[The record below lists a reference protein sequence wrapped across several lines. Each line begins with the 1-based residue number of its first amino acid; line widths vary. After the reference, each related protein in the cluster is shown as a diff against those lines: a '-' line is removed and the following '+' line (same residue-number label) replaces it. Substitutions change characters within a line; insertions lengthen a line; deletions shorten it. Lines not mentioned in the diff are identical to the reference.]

1 MSHGTGPAPAGP
13 ASRSTS
19 PWSLLTVVTVL
30 VSYVNLG
37 LMNVVVAL
45 LIASVKASLVALFF
59 MHLKS
64 EDRLVWG
71 FALVPIVFPRPHHL
85 RHARR
90 HDVALIPRGEDNSP
104 YPHSRRR
111 GRRCWAG

>member
-1 MSHGTGPAPAGP
+1 MSGGTTDARRTYLAVYGVLV
-13 ASRSTS
+13 
-19 PWSLLTVVTVL
+19 LLTGVTVMI
-30 VSYVNLG
+30 SYVDLG

-71 FALVPIVFPRPHHL
+71 FALTPIVFLSLIMFGTLIDTLL
-85 RHARR
+85 R
-90 HDVALIPRGEDNSP
+90 
-104 YPHSRRR
+104 
-111 GRRCWAG
+111 

>member
-1 MSHGTGPAPAGP
+1 MSNETTGVRRTGLAVYIALV
-13 ASRSTS
+13 
-19 PWSLLTVVTVL
+19 LLTAVTVL

-59 MHLKS
+59 MNLKS

-71 FALVPIVFPRPHHL
+71 FALVPIAFL
-85 RHARR
+85 
-90 HDVALIPRGEDNSP
+90 ALIMFGTLVDTMLR
-104 YPHSRRR
+104 
-111 GRRCWAG
+111 

>member
-1 MSHGTGPAPAGP
+1 MNPKTTGARRTCLAVYV
-13 ASRSTS
+13 A
-19 PWSLLTVVTVL
+19 LLLATVVTVL

-37 LMNVVVAL
+37 MMNVVVAL

-71 FALVPIVFPRPHHL
+71 FALVPIVFL
-85 RHARR
+85 
-90 HDVALIPRGEDNSP
+90 ALIIIGTLVDTMLR
-104 YPHSRRR
+104 
-111 GRRCWAG
+111 